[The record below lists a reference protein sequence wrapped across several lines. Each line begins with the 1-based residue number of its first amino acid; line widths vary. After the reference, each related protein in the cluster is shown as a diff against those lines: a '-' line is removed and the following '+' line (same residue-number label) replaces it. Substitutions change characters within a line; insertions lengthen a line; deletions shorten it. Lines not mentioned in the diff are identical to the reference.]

1 MWNAFGDL
9 LPQNLQKAGIKQA
22 ITDAM
27 ICEEFQTV
35 AQHILGTASE
45 KCHAVY
51 IKDRALWVAVLSSA
65 VSNELKL
72 YEQDIL
78 KALAESCGPHAV
90 AQLKF
95 LS

>member
-1 MWNAFGDL
+1 MWKSLGDII
-9 LPQNLQKAGIKQA
+9 PSNLQKAGIKKS
-22 ITDAM
+22 ISDAM
-27 ICEEFQTV
+27 ICEEFSTV
-35 AQHILGTASE
+35 ATHILGPAAE

-51 IKDRALWVAVLSSA
+51 IKDHILWIAVLSDA

-78 KALAESCGPHAV
+78 KALSESFGEHTV
-90 AQLKF
+90 TQLRF